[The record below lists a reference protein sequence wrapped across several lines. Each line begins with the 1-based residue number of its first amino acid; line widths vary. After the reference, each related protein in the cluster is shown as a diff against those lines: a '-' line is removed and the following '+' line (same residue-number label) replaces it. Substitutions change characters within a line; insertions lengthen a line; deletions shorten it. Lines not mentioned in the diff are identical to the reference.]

1 MLSTIER
8 VSRFRCYGSLR
19 RREEENCERNNTQ
32 LFNSTERHR
41 DLELYIASNYFRN
54 LGTCISP
61 DRNNTG
67 NSSINLWKCTR
78 REMAPASSVIVSQTA
93 RHSTVVPERVA
104 DAGLRS
110 AAFPITSFSTAGQKR
125 YDQASTM
132 RMRRR
137 PVLRVCNEVL
147 EVTVRLFV
155 KIICVLFGYGTANML
170 HGSASGPAGSLIFF
184 ISAVG
189 AFATLRLIAYR
200 LYPELK
206 RSDLRRI
213 REARI
218 PKRSLR

>member
-1 MLSTIER
+1 
-8 VSRFRCYGSLR
+8 
-19 RREEENCERNNTQ
+19 
-32 LFNSTERHR
+32 
-41 DLELYIASNYFRN
+41 
-54 LGTCISP
+54 
-61 DRNNTG
+61 
-67 NSSINLWKCTR
+67 
-78 REMAPASSVIVSQTA
+78 
-93 RHSTVVPERVA
+93 
-104 DAGLRS
+104 
-110 AAFPITSFSTAGQKR
+110 
-125 YDQASTM
+125 M

-189 AFATLRLIAYR
+189 AFATLRPIAYR

-213 REARI
+213 RRGPN
-218 PKRSLR
+218 PKTLAALAILALVLIAFFENIWFGVALISVIAAGAVFAAAIAVTDRRKILT